1 MRDVG
6 AGAHYPLSSSRPDER
21 GDAVVDDKVL
31 EEIKF
36 HQDVVEHDSASPLHR
51 IREKEM
57 EISGRVLKAK
67 QQADEIIAD
76 ARRKAADII
85 AKAQGEGDAL
95 ARETEAAAVAEAEKE
110 AVAIREKAAA
120 EAAAMK
126 DALASRRALAVDA
139 IVKAVTQV

>member
-1 MRDVG
+1 MYEMQD
-6 AGAHYPLSSSRPDER
+6 AGRHTARFPVAMR

-67 QQADEIIAD
+67 QEADVIVAD
-76 ARRKAADII
+76 ARRKAAEII
-85 AKAQGEGDAL
+85 ATGESEGDKL
-95 ARETEAAAVAEAEKE
+95 AREAEAATMSAAEKDAAAVT
-110 AVAIREKAAA
+110 EKAAA
-120 EAAAMK
+120 EAAEMEGS
-126 DALASRRALAVDA
+126 LAARRALAADA

>member
-1 MRDVG
+1 MKDASRHTTRFS
-6 AGAHYPLSSSRPDER
+6 AGTR

-67 QQADEIIAD
+67 QQADEIVAD
-76 ARRKAADII
+76 ARRKAAETI
-85 AKAQGEGDAL
+85 AKGEGEGDKL
-95 ARETEAAAVAEAEKE
+95 ARD
-110 AVAIREKAAA
+110 A
-120 EAAAMK
+120 EAAAMGAAEK
-126 DALASRRALAVDA
+126 EAATLREEAAAQAAKMEEELAGRRARAAEA
-139 IVKAVTQV
+139 IVDAVTQV

>member
-1 MRDVG
+1 MHDAQG
-6 AGAHYPLSSSRPDER
+6 AGRYTTRFPVGMR

-67 QQADEIIAD
+67 QQADEIVAD
-76 ARRKAADII
+76 ARRKAAEII
-85 AKAQGEGDAL
+85 AKGESEGDKL
-95 ARETEAAAVAEAEKE
+95 AREAEAATTAAAEKE
-110 AVAIREKAAA
+110 AAAITEKAAA
-120 EAAAMK
+120 EAAEMEGS
-126 DALASRRALAVDA
+126 LAARRALAADA

>member
-1 MRDVG
+1 MYEMQD
-6 AGAHYPLSSSRPDER
+6 AGRHTTRFPVAMR

-67 QQADEIIAD
+67 QQADEIVAD
-76 ARRKAADII
+76 ARRKAAEII
-85 AKAQGEGDAL
+85 AKGESEGDKL
-95 ARETEAAAVAEAEKE
+95 AREAEAATMSAAEKE
-110 AVAIREKAAA
+110 AAVVTEKAAA
-120 EAAAMK
+120 EAAEMEGS
-126 DALASRRALAVDA
+126 LAARRALAADA

>member
-1 MRDVG
+1 M
-6 AGAHYPLSSSRPDER
+6 R

-57 EISGRVLKAK
+57 EISGRVMKAK
-67 QQADEIIAD
+67 QQADEIVAD
-76 ARRKAADII
+76 ARRKAAETI
-85 AKAQGEGDAL
+85 AKGEAEGDKL
-95 ARETEAAAVAEAEKE
+95 AREAEASTMAAAEKE
-110 AVAIREKAAA
+110 AVTVTEKAAA
-120 EAAAMK
+120 EAAKMEGS
-126 DALASRRALAVDA
+126 LAARRALAADA